1 MVNNLGPQN
10 AAYLF
15 LFNIICIISAI
26 LSCELA
32 CLHHCWSFK
41 VVLDQFMRNSSKG
54 AGMLR
59 RWYKKI
65 YASFCY
71 PTTLALNMYH
81 NLFKKIYVAF
91 KNITF
96 TGRTKNQ
103 DQDDGGQIADIV

>member
-1 MVNNLGPQN
+1 MQ
-10 AAYLF
+10 
-15 LFNIICIISAI
+15 
-26 LSCELA
+26 
-32 CLHHCWSFK
+32 
-41 VVLDQFMRNSSKG
+41 NSSKG
-54 AGMLR
+54 AAVMR

-71 PTTLALNMYH
+71 LKSLALIMFH

-91 KNITF
+91 KNITL